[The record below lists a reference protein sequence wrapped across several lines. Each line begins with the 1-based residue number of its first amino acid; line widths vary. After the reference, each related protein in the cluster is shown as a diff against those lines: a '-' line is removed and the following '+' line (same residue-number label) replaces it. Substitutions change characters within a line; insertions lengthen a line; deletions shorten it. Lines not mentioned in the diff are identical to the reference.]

1 MRESCKKFLIMGKTA
16 TNFNQF
22 EAKAL
27 RKLRHP
33 MRNKHLV
40 SFYE

>member
-27 RKLRHP
+27 SQIKT
-33 MRNKHLV
+33 
-40 SFYE
+40 SYAQ